1 VTVNLSTFIELL
13 MAMAMTQKIYK
24 SGWVDP
30 SYDWGQ
36 REAKTRLKMQVNSR
50 KQGKR
55 VTGCLQK
62 GALP

>member
-1 VTVNLSTFIELL
+1 MTRFEELL
-13 MAMAMTQKIYK
+13 TMMTATQKNNK
-24 SGWVDP
+24 SGWMDP
-30 SYDWGQ
+30 SNDWEQIGGYDTPKD
-36 REAKTRLKMQVNSR
+36 AVNSR